1 MSYHPYHMTT
11 PNKGYAAAIQPRSTA
26 GTPSGCVRGSP
37 DYTTLSDCM
46 DGKSG
51 AQICVPRYIN
61 GAWDRYTP
69 YARDT
74 NACVGAEPPNL
85 VPQSLDDASLIE
97 SHGWMPLS
105 GMGLTL
111 MSNGHIGVL
120 TFRVDGGQS
129 QSITFD
135 QASLENELDKPLMYV
150 YSVVYGTGRARL
162 SLNLTSG
169 QATITF
175 PLGNGAATIR
185 YLMSTF

>member
-1 MSYHPYHMTT
+1 MSSPQ
-11 PNKGYAAAIQPRSTA
+11 KGYAAAIQPKSTA

-37 DYTTLSDCM
+37 DFTTHTDCM
-46 DGKSG
+46 SGKPEG
-51 AQICVPRYIN
+51 QICVPRYIN

-74 NACVGAEPPNL
+74 NTCAGAEPPSI
-85 VPQSLDDASLIE
+85 VPQSLNDASLIE
-97 SHGWMPLS
+97 SHGWKPLS
-105 GMGLTL
+105 DMGLTL

-120 TFRVDGGQS
+120 TFRVEGGGVETL
-129 QSITFD
+129 TFD
-135 QASLENELDKPLMYV
+135 QGSLENELDKPLMYV
-150 YSVVYGTGRARL
+150 YSVPYGTGRARL

-169 QATITF
+169 QAIITF